1 MRDLVRPQVLKK
13 LKQLRRKR
21 PPTWLI
27 AALSPRTIWIGV
39 AAAAAAVLVAVAL
52 VPTTTGSRPAARGQ
66 GEQALLGIADAQ
78 AEAMESQGRYGSYWL
93 SGGDRTL
100 QKLTHPIR
108 TEGVA
113 DLRSIE
119 CTNGWVAA
127 ARIGDDVQ
135 VRSSVE
141 DRVVRAGTGEVVRPE
156 CMSSEAVASMLSDLG
171 VPRQTSSPPA
181 SAFDRPEGASEFRPS
196 YHVTP
201 QKNWMNDPQRPIL
214 LDGLWHYYYLY
225 NAGYPKENGT
235 EWYHLTSTD
244 LVHWKD
250 EGVAIAKYKNG
261 LGDIETGSA
270 VVDHDNSA
278 GFGKGAVIA
287 VMTQQDQGIQ
297 RQSLF
302 YSNDNGYS
310 FTEYE
315 QNPIMENPGEP
326 HWRDP
331 KIIRDEA
338 HSQWVMTL
346 AEGEKIG
353 MYTSTDL
360 KDWHYSSGIE
370 RTGLGT
376 LECPELFQLDL
387 DGDPSKR
394 TWVLAASA
402 NGSEEGFTTGV
413 AYWTGSWDG
422 TRFTA
427 TDDAHQWLD
436 AGSDFYAA
444 VTWDDPRL
452 TESQRMSSRHAIGW
466 MNNWTYAR
474 QLPTEDWHGGADSIV
489 RDIRLKT
496 ITGKPTLVS
505 SPTAAMKSIEGPVAT
520 VGERRM
526 TQDGAGQLPAPE
538 GGAYRLDVTLE
549 RTAGQDGSEARI
561 ELGSDKGT
569 FATVGYDFASES
581 AFISRDADAAAT
593 GKAELHPGY
602 RTSRRTVSP
611 PREGKVE
618 LSIFVDYSSVEVFIN
633 GGEKTM
639 TSLVFPTGGAPAV
652 KAVTAE
658 GSLTLKSFSYRR
670 LAATR

>member
-1 MRDLVRPQVLKK
+1 MKNL
-13 LKQLRRKR
+13 
-21 PPTWLI
+21 
-27 AALSPRTIWIGV
+27 RTIWIV
-39 AAAAAAVLVAVAL
+39 LAAAAAAVLVALAL
-52 VPTTTGSRPAARGQ
+52 VPATGSRPGAQSQA
-66 GEQALLGIADAQ
+66 EQA
-78 AEAMESQGRYGSYWL
+78 
-93 SGGDRTL
+93 
-100 QKLTHPIR
+100 H
-108 TEGVA
+108 
-113 DLRSIE
+113 
-119 CTNGWVAA
+119 
-127 ARIGDDVQ
+127 
-135 VRSSVE
+135 
-141 DRVVRAGTGEVVRPE
+141 
-156 CMSSEAVASMLSDLG
+156 
-171 VPRQTSSPPA
+171 

-196 YHVTP
+196 YHITP
-201 QKNWMNDPQRPIL
+201 AKNWMNDPQRPIL
-214 LDGLWHYYYLY
+214 LDGVWHYYYLY

-302 YSNDNGYS
+302 YSTDHGYS
-310 FTEYE
+310 FTAYR
-315 QNPIMENPGEP
+315 QNPVMDNPGEP

-338 HSQWVMTL
+338 HGQWVMAL
-346 AEGEKIG
+346 AEGDKIG
-353 MYTSTDL
+353 MYTSPDL
-360 KDWHYSSGIE
+360 KDWRYASGVE
-370 RTGLGT
+370 RTGLGA
-376 LECPELFQLDL
+376 LECPDLFQLDL

-402 NGSEEGFTTGV
+402 NGKEEGFTTGV
-413 AYWTGSWDG
+413 AYWTGEWDG
-422 TRFTA
+422 TRFTPSGGP
-427 TDDAHQWLD
+427 HQWLD

-466 MNNWTYAR
+466 MNNWAYAR
-474 QLPTEDWHGGADSIV
+474 QLPTEDWHGGADSMV

-496 ITGKPTLVS
+496 IAGTPTLVS
-505 SPTAAMKSIEGPVAT
+505 SPSAAMQSIEGPVAT
-520 VGERRM
+520 TGERRL

-549 RTAGQDGSEARI
+549 RTADDDGSVARI
-561 ELGSDKGT
+561 ELGSDGET
-569 FATVGYDFASES
+569 FATVGYDFADQS
-581 AFISRDADAAAT
+581 AFISREADAAAT
-593 GKAELHPGY
+593 GKAGLSPDY
-602 RTSRRTVSP
+602 RASRRAVSP
-611 PREGKVE
+611 ARDGKVE

-639 TSLVFPTGGAPAV
+639 TSLVFPSAGTPSIKAATAGGA
-652 KAVTAE
+652 
-658 GSLTLKSFSYRR
+658 LTLKSFSYRR
-670 LAATR
+670 LASTH